1 MFFKNAINKKIVCIT
16 LCRPPPFLGC
26 SAAEIRRVYSNLPYI
41 NLGKNQ
47 EKSDSLS
54 DKSFISHFII
64 NIKSLKIK
72 NVGSS
77 NGEAFV

>member
-41 NLGKNQ
+41 NLVVLVLLFVVSSIQ
-47 EKSDSLS
+47 LEVSPHF
-54 DKSFISHFII
+54 DKST
-64 NIKSLKIK
+64 
-72 NVGSS
+72 
-77 NGEAFV
+77 

>member
-41 NLGKNQ
+41 NLEKGDFFKN
-47 EKSDSLS
+47 
-54 DKSFISHFII
+54 SFQKTIL
-64 NIKSLKIK
+64 NLQNKTCYKKTTENML
-72 NVGSS
+72 
-77 NGEAFV
+77 